1 MPKKQTEPKKTVTV
15 EVLLSG
21 RKLGH
26 VGATVEVPIEDL
38 NLGERVTTNDL
49 AAAARSKIVDEATIE
64 GKAVFELKDSGP
76 DGDGA
81 VKFRDTMEDLEY
93 EIDDTEQY
101 DLFRGAR
108 EMLDQLITK
117 VKVTN
122 GREALAELKTL
133 RAAAEAACIST

>member
-21 RKLGH
+21 RKLGR

-38 NLGERVTTNDL
+38 NLGERVTTSDL

-64 GKAVFELKDSGP
+64 GKAVFKLTSMVDP
-76 DGDGA
+76 N
-81 VKFRDTMEDLEY
+81 MEVLEY
-93 EIDDTEQY
+93 EIDDTDQY

-108 EMLDQLITK
+108 EMLDQLISK

-122 GREALAELKTL
+122 GREALAELKAL
-133 RAAAEAACIST
+133 RAAAEVAAIAT